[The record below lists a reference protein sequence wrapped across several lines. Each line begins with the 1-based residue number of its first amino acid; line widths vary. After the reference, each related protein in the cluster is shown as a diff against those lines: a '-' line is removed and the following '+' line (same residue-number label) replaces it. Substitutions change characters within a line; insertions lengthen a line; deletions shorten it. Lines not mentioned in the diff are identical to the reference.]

1 MSPRRKRTSED
12 GEIIFYRKGHS
23 IEKLAVIVS
32 RNLRKRFGRIQALRG
47 VTFSVSK
54 GSATALLG
62 PNGAGKTTTLKI
74 LLGLLKP
81 DSGEVEVFGMDPW
94 RKGDK
99 IRGIVG
105 VLHEKPVYPQWASVR
120 QLIRYAARLRGL
132 GEMDEERAIKLSG
145 LERYAGARI
154 SSLSRGYLQ
163 RLGIALA
170 ILGDP
175 ELLLLDEPTANLD
188 PAARMEILNL
198 ISVLKEE
205 LDVTVLISSHIIPEL
220 EMVCDSAIF
229 INEGL
234 VLDQGSLDELAR
246 KHNSRAVV
254 VIRTRDPRKL
264 ASDLIGRD
272 YVKSV
277 EVSSESVKVEV
288 MPGELPTLESEISRL
303 GGKYGI
309 ERVESAA
316 GRLQDLYWKVIG
328 VAR

>member
-1 MSPRRKRTSED
+1 M
-12 GEIIFYRKGHS
+12 
-23 IEKLAVIVS
+23 AQVIVS
-32 RNLRKRFGRIQALRG
+32 RDLKKRFGRVQALRG
-47 VTFSVSK
+47 TSFSVTK

-81 DSGEVEVFGMDPW
+81 DSGKVEVFGMDPW
-94 RKGDK
+94 KSGDR
-99 IRGIVG
+99 IRSIVG
-105 VLHEKPVYPQWASVR
+105 VLHERPVYPEWTSVR
-120 QLIRYAARLRGL
+120 KLIRYAARLRGL
-132 GEMDEERAIKLSG
+132 GEMDEKRAIKLSG
-145 LERYAGARI
+145 LGKYADVRI

-188 PAARMEILNL
+188 PAARMEILHL
-198 ISVLKEE
+198 ISLLKEE

-234 VLDQGSLDELAR
+234 VLDKGSLDELAR
-246 KHNSRAVV
+246 KHNSRAIITVKAKK
-254 VIRTRDPRKL
+254 PREL
-264 ASDLIGRD
+264 ASKLIGEEFVRYIEIIPD
-272 YVKSV
+272 G
-277 EVSSESVKVEV
+277 VKVEV
-288 MPGELPTLESEISRL
+288 LPGELSTLELTISRL
-303 GGKYGI
+303 SNEYGI
-309 ERVESAA
+309 EEIKSAI

>member
-1 MSPRRKRTSED
+1 M
-12 GEIIFYRKGHS
+12 
-23 IEKLAVIVS
+23 AQVIVS

-47 VTFSVSK
+47 ISFSVSK

-62 PNGAGKTTTLKI
+62 PNGAGKTTTMKI

-81 DSGEVEVFGMDPW
+81 DSGGVEVFGMNPW
-94 RKGDK
+94 KNGDR
-99 IRGIVG
+99 IRSVVG
-105 VLHEKPVYPQWASVR
+105 VLHERPVYPDWVSVS
-120 QLIRYAARLRGL
+120 QLIRYAAKLRGL
-132 GEMDEERAIKLSG
+132 GEMDERRAIKLSG
-145 LERYAGARI
+145 LEEYAEARV

-170 ILGDP
+170 VLGDP

-188 PAARMEILNL
+188 PAARVEILNL

-220 EMVCDSAIF
+220 EMVCNSAIF

-264 ASDLIGRD
+264 ASKLIERD
-272 YVKSV
+272 YVASV
-277 EVSSESVKVEV
+277 KVASESVKVEV
-288 MPGELPTLESEISRL
+288 MPGELPALESEISRL
-303 GGKYGI
+303 GSEYGI
-309 ERVESAA
+309 EGVESTA

-328 VAR
+328 IAR